1 MAAYNLSPIGNG
13 VEFFG
18 ADGTLPNSGGFLAS
32 YAAGTTTPLALYT
45 TSTGGPT
52 WATMI
57 PLGTDG
63 RVDGEIWIPAG
74 VAVKFQAFASDG
86 LTQIPNS
93 EWDNIVGINDTG
105 TSGTANWIASGV
117 TPIYSSTTQFTTAG
131 NTTGLFPVGTRL
143 QFTVTAGT
151 VYGTVSSSSFSVATT
166 VNLVM
171 DPGQTLDSGL
181 SAVNYSF
188 LSPLAVPGILGYTFQ
203 AANLATGGTLA
214 VTGNT
219 TLSGTLAVTG
229 TTTATGLITG
239 NGGFHGTLDA
249 TSTLANGVVATTQSA
264 NDNSTKVATTA
275 YVNAAASAISPWSIY
290 MSAYISGTSVG
301 HHLYVGNSISGVT
314 NGTTGIFVVS
324 FTSNFTESD
333 YNVQVTA
340 ESSGDPTYAYVAAV
354 ADGSVTIH
362 CVDTTT
368 DALVNVPFCL
378 TIVF

>member
-1 MAAYNLSPIGNG
+1 MATYNLSPIGNG

-18 ADGTLPNSGGFLAS
+18 ANGTLPNSGGFLAS

-188 LSPLAVPGILGYTFQ
+188 LSPLAVPGILGYTFK

-214 VTGNT
+214 VSGNT
-219 TLSGTLAVTG
+219 TLGG
-229 TTTATGLITG
+229 TTIATGLVTG

-249 TSTLANGVVATTQSA
+249 TSTLANGVVATTQTA
-264 NDNSTKVATTA
+264 LDDSTKVATTA
-275 YVNAAASAISPWSIY
+275 YVDSAVVAAAQPWTIFISAQIN
-290 MSAYISGTSVG
+290 GTSVL
-301 HHLYVGNSISGVT
+301 HQLHEGNSISGVT
-314 NGTTGIFVVS
+314 NGSTGVYVVS
-324 FTSNFTESD
+324 FTSNFAAAT
-333 YNVQVTA
+333 YGVQVTA
-340 ESSGDPTYAYVAAV
+340 QSAGDPCYAYVAAIAV
-354 ADGSVTIH
+354 GSVTIH
-362 CVDTTT
+362 VVDTTN
-368 DALVNVPFCL
+368 DALANNVFTIQL
-378 TIVF
+378 TY